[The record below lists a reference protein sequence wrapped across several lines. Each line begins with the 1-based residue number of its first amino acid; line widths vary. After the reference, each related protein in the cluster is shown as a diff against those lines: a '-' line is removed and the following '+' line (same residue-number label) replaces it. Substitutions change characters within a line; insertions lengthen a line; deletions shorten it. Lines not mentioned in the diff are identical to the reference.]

1 MKLSKLRLQNFRC
14 YKDGI
19 EVDFSDITALVG
31 KNDSGKSSLMDALN
45 IFLNDG
51 EPDKDDASKQGNPKD
66 LKIVCEFDDLP
77 DTVVIDDS
85 SPTTLENEFLLNEDG
100 NLEIHKSY
108 SGHLAKPKCEAI
120 HAYAVHPT
128 KEGVADLLQLKN
140 ADLKKRAKEL
150 GVDLDGVDTKVNAQ
164 IRAHIRDHLG
174 DLAHKPVLVPLNE
187 DNAKKIWSGLKSYL
201 PAFALF
207 KSDRASTDQDPEAQ
221 DPLKAAITQALK
233 AKASELEEISEYVT
247 SEVKKIAA
255 ATLRK
260 LKEMDSSLAA
270 ELNPTFKAPNW
281 GTLFKASITGDDDIP
296 INKRGSG
303 VKRLV
308 LLNFFRAKAE
318 QMVKDQDAA
327 GVIYG
332 IEEPETSQHPNNQ
345 RLLLRAL
352 SDLASNAQV
361 IMTTHTPMLA
371 RGLPDS
377 SLRYVE
383 RAADGSRS
391 IITGG
396 DDANDKFARALGVL
410 PDSTVRLFIGIEG
423 PTDMAFLRNMTTALR
438 ADGEDVLDLE
448 QMELDGELIFFPLGG
463 STLALWSSRLKH
475 LNRPEFH
482 LYDRDAEP
490 DQPPKS
496 QKTIDEVCAR
506 PGCVALATGKREIEN
521 YLHREAI
528 MEVYQ
533 QRSIPLTIEEN
544 LAPGADVPMEV
555 ARLVH
560 EASESD
566 KAWDDLT
573 PEKQKEKESKVKKAL
588 CGEAS
593 QLMTGKM
600 LDEIDPEGDVRGWLY
615 EMKRLMEAEHP
626 D

>member
-1 MKLSKLRLQNFRC
+1 MKLCTLRLQNFRC

-51 EPDKDDASKQGNPKD
+51 ELDKDDASKHGTPKD
-66 LKIVCEFDDLP
+66 LKIVCEFNDLP
-77 DTVVIDDS
+77 DAVVIDDS
-85 SPTTLENEFLLNEDG
+85 SPTTLADEFLLNADG
-100 NLEIHKSY
+100 NLEVHKSY

-120 HAYAVHPT
+120 HAYAVHPI

-164 IRAHIRDHLG
+164 IRARIRDHFG
-174 DLAHKPVLVPLNE
+174 DLDPKPALVPLNE

-233 AKASELEEISEYVT
+233 AKASELEKISEYVT

-255 ATLRK
+255 ATLSK

-281 GTLFKASITGDDDIP
+281 NTLFKASITGDDDIP

-303 VKRLV
+303 VKRLI

-318 QMVKDQDAA
+318 QMVKGQDAA

-352 SDLASNAQV
+352 SDLASDNQV
-361 IMTTHTPMLA
+361 IITTHTPMLA

-377 SLRYVE
+377 SLRYVD

-423 PTDMAFLRNMTTALR
+423 PTDMAFLRNITTALR

-463 STLALWSSRLKH
+463 STLALWSSRLKL

-490 DQPPKS
+490 DQSPKS

-521 YLHREAI
+521 YLHRGAI

-544 LAPGADVPMEV
+544 LAPGADIPVEV

-560 EASESD
+560 EASDSD
-566 KAWDDLT
+566 KAWEDLT
-573 PEKQKEKESKVKKAL
+573 PEKQKEKESKVKKSL

-593 QLMTGKM
+593 KLMTGRM
-600 LDEIDPEGDVRGWLY
+600 LDEIDPEGDVRGWLKT
-615 EMKRLMEAEHP
+615 MKELIEANQS
-626 D
+626 